1 MFFFTKPVNYSFSF
15 RISVFKN
22 RKMGKLK
29 TIQLTDAK
37 KRTRNNSDNK
47 EKFGSYF
54 LKK

>member
-29 TIQLTDAK
+29 TIQLMDAK
-37 KRTRNNSDNK
+37 R
-47 EKFGSYF
+47 EQEIIVII
-54 LKK
+54 KKNLEVIF